1 MADPF
6 LGQIH
11 QVGFSFAPEGYAKC
25 DGATL
30 AIAQNAALYSL
41 LSIQF
46 GGNGTTNFC
55 LPDLRG
61 RVPMFS
67 VNYDQGTALGVES
80 VTLTQSTIPSHTHR
94 LMSMPSSGDYP
105 LPRTLAEPIETKVF
119 AQSVLASDQSAQAV
133 YGVPQ
138 NLISL
143 HPNTST
149 YVGGNESHNNLQP
162 SLVINFVIA
171 LQGTYPQRS

>member
-6 LGQIH
+6 LGQVR
-11 QVGFSFAPEGYAKC
+11 QLGFSFAPQGYAKC

-30 AIAQNAALYSL
+30 TIAQNTALYSL
-41 LSIQF
+41 LSIKF

-67 VNYDQGTALGVES
+67 ANYVQGTELGVES
-80 VTLTQSTIPSHTHR
+80 VTLTQNTMPRHTHS
-94 LMSMPSSGDYP
+94 LMSMPSSGDFP
-105 LPRTLAEPIETKVF
+105 LPRTLTEPIQKKVF

-149 YVGGNESHNNLQP
+149 YVGGDQSHNNLQP

-171 LQGTYPQRS
+171 LQGSYPQRS